1 MELSPPFK
9 LLKWD
14 DKPSHQGYDGLRRSH
29 AYYIC
34 IQGDNPNTWFSP
46 NKDQESAIIK
56 FESEVNYLFRNN
68 EGPGRDKKE
77 WQYGN
82 YVIHLVSAESY
93 YIGQKN
99 GKWRKV
105 LKIPTHKGAV
115 NGHATM
121 SSNVAAN
128 IGSLGAIYDKIA
140 L

>member
-9 LLKWD
+9 LLKWND
-14 DKPSHQGYDGLRRSH
+14 EPLYGYSGGSH
-29 AYYIC
+29 AYYIG

-46 NKDQESAIIK
+46 NKDQERAIIE
-56 FESEVNYLFRNN
+56 FESKVHYLFRNN

-105 LKIPTHKGAV
+105 LKIPTHEGAKK
-115 NGHATM
+115 GHATM
-121 SSNVAAN
+121 SPNVAAN